1 MAESNNTP
9 HSKRSRL
16 ASWLL
21 RAKLALAL
29 AAVVAVAVVVCVVLR
44 ATKDDGMAIVKSDK
58 IDVTPMQLRSI
69 ERIGEWEFL
78 SIADEELVDTVRKGI
93 FTDDQ
98 LANIYYGI
106 MRIGIDL
113 GKAQEGWLQTRGDS
127 VVAVLPPVRLLD
139 DNFIDET
146 RTRPFI
152 QSGDWQLADHAA
164 LYAKARRTM
173 MERCLTPS
181 VWRSA
186 ENNAERQMTNLL
198 RAMGFNHIRV
208 VASHDNG
215 RH

>member
-9 HSKRSRL
+9 RNKRGGRAL
-16 ASWLL
+16 WLL
-21 RAKLALAL
+21 RAKLALVFM
-29 AAVVAVAVVVCVVLR
+29 AVVAVAVVVGIVLR
-44 ATKDDGMAIVKSDK
+44 ATKDDGVAIVKSDK
-58 IDVTPMQLRSI
+58 IDITPMQLRSI

-113 GKAQEGWLQTRGDS
+113 GKTQEGWLQTRGDS
-127 VVAVLPPVRLLD
+127 VVAVLPPVQLLD

-152 QSGDWQLADHAA
+152 QSGDWQPADHAA
-164 LYAKARRTM
+164 LYAKARRLM
-173 MERCLTPS
+173 VERCLTPS

-198 RAMGFNHIRV
+198 RAMGFSHIRV

-215 RH
+215 KH